1 MKYRIM
7 TTLALLLIIF
17 QGWFNAIILRNIDS
31 KIDKIVI
38 FLNLDLNAKDKI
50 ME

>member
-1 MKYRIM
+1 M

-17 QGWFNAIILRNIDS
+17 QGWGNTIILRNIDS

-38 FLNLDLNAKDKI
+38 FLNLDLNAKDET

>member
-7 TTLALLLIIF
+7 TTVALLLIIF
-17 QGWFNAIILRNIDS
+17 QGLVNATILRNIDS

-38 FLNLDLNAKDKI
+38 FLDLMDKG
-50 ME
+50 EEVEK